1 MQTNLDA
8 LLNGSEY
15 RRLFDR
21 NTAEI
26 QKKYG
31 LCKIDLFILNYL
43 SQAKEN
49 NTPKHIYELQM
60 FTRGHISQSMKRL
73 GKAGYLRMEVDKH
86 DHRVFHCFVT
96 ESWIRLMKQWNQSIE
111 SYFDKLVR
119 SK

>member
-31 LCKIDLFILNYL
+31 LCKIDLFIFKLFESSKRKQYTETYL
-43 SQAKEN
+43 
-49 NTPKHIYELQM
+49 
-60 FTRGHISQSMKRL
+60 
-73 GKAGYLRMEVDKH
+73 
-86 DHRVFHCFVT
+86 
-96 ESWIRLMKQWNQSIE
+96 
-111 SYFDKLVR
+111 
-119 SK
+119 

>member
-60 FTRGHISQSMKRL
+60 FTRGHIS
-73 GKAGYLRMEVDKH
+73 
-86 DHRVFHCFVT
+86 
-96 ESWIRLMKQWNQSIE
+96 
-111 SYFDKLVR
+111 
-119 SK
+119 